1 MKLNIRKFQKGGS
14 SKLPTF
20 SLPEINIYPQNRFGD
35 IARKQGLETAR
46 NWRKVREGNN
56 SWN

>member
-14 SKLPTF
+14 SRLPTF
-20 SLPEINIYPQNRFGD
+20 SLPEINIYPNNKWGD

-46 NWRKVREGNN
+46 NC
-56 SWN
+56 

>member
-35 IARKQGLETAR
+35 IARSQGLKTAR
-46 NWRKVREGNN
+46 NWKK
-56 SWN
+56 S

>member
-20 SLPEINIYPQNRFGD
+20 SLPEINIYPIINEEVL
-35 IARKQGLETAR
+35 LE
-46 NWRKVREGNN
+46 NKD
-56 SWN
+56 

>member
-20 SLPEINIYPQNRFGD
+20 SLPEINIYPNNKWGG

-46 NWRKVREGNN
+46 NWKK
-56 SWN
+56 S